1 VDTRI
6 AICYLLEQKTKILDI
21 FSRDYWWIRPVAY
34 FDPGSIIW
42 DLSSADKYDAIRE
55 IIHSAPIFTKHP
67 TLDLEEFSEKVIA
80 REKLQSTGFGHG
92 VAVAHG
98 RTANVD
104 EPTIALGISR
114 SGIDFESHDG
124 EPVHLLFI
132 VANHPDQQMDYLH
145 ILSTLVAMVRDE
157 LFRNELLGC
166 EQIHDVQRK
175 LCSVFGDLLKRSR
188 LTACSRSA

>member
-1 VDTRI
+1 MT
-6 AICYLLEQKTKILDI
+6 
-21 FSRDYWWIRPVAY
+21 Y

-42 DLSSADKYDAIRE
+42 DLASTDKYEAIRE
-55 IIHSAPIFTKHP
+55 VIRSAPIFTEHP
-67 TLDLEEFSEKVIA
+67 SLDVDDFCQRVID

-98 RTANVD
+98 RTADVD
-104 EPTIALGISR
+104 APTIALGISR
-114 SGIDFESHDG
+114 DGIEYESYDG

-157 LFRNELLGC
+157 LFRNELLNC
-166 EQIHDVQRK
+166 DQVHAVQQK
-175 LCSVFGDLLKRSR
+175 LCSVFGDLLSRSR